1 MASASESV
9 TMNMAITLGLYGVAG
24 KRLMPFRSVAQAY
37 EAASFTTTPVFTTGG
52 GDV

>member
-1 MASASESV
+1 MASASASV
-9 TMNMAITLGLYGVAG
+9 TMNMAITVGLYGVAG
-24 KRLMPFRSVAQAY
+24 KRLMPFRSAPRAY